1 MGHLKGQC
9 SLLINFILKKEKEK
23 EKKEIPLVIL
33 GGTLGKQRVQ
43 CMHWLLS
50 FQEEWGF
57 NAPPLFKPHSSFI
70 SREEKKRG
78 GKKKEEGERTRTE
91 N

>member
-9 SLLINFILKKEKEK
+9 SLLINSWKKKK
-23 EKKEIPLVIL
+23 KKKGKEIPLVIL
-33 GGTLGKQRVQ
+33 GGTLEKQRVQ
-43 CMHWLLS
+43 CMHWLLN

-57 NAPPLFKPHSSFI
+57 NAEHLFKPPFLFQ
-70 SREEKKRG
+70 KKRG
-78 GKKKEEGERTRTE
+78 AK